1 LMFNLKRITKMAE
14 EKTYVFGQDGASN
27 SMWPLAFAG
36 NNGFGGNGWG
46 GGLIGLI
53 AGLLFGGLWGGNG
66 FGGWGGNGAAV
77 AGDSATRDLILQ
89 GMNGNREAVA
99 TLSSTLHSDLNSV
112 EAALSSLSVGL
123 ANVGAQV
130 GMSGLQV
137 VNAIQAGDAS
147 LSRQLCECCCENRLL
162 TTQSGYE
169 NRIQTIEQTNLLG
182 SQADRNTRSIT
193 DAIAAQTTM
202 ITKEFCDLKERE
214 MQDKIDALTAAN
226 TTLKGQIDNAAQT
239 AAIESYVASL
249 VNPVI
254 SDVREIKAAQ
264 PATVTVQYPQL
275 TVVPAASVYGNGN
288 YGYGY
293 GYGPVYG
300 NGYWN

>member
-1 LMFNLKRITKMAE
+1 MAE
-14 EKTYVFGQDGASN
+14 EKTYVFGNDGAN
-27 SMWPLAFAG
+27 SMLPFAM
-36 NNGFGGNGWG
+36 NNGGFGGWG

-66 FGGWGGNGAAV
+66 FGGWGSNGAGA
-77 AGDSATRDLILQ
+77 AGMYANDSATRDLIIQ
-89 GMNGNREAVA
+89 GINGNHDAIS
-99 TLSSTLHSDLNSV
+99 TLSSTLHADLNSV
-112 EAALSSLSVGL
+112 ESAISTLSVGL

-169 NRIQTIEQTNLLG
+169 SRIQTIEQTNQLG

-214 MQDKIDALTAAN
+214 MQDKIASLTAAN
-226 TTLKGQIDNAAQT
+226 ATLKSQIDNAAQT
-239 AAIESYVASL
+239 AAIESYVAAL

-275 TVVPAASVYGNGN
+275 TVVPATSVYGNGSFN
-288 YGYGY
+288 YGV
-293 GYGPVYG
+293 PYG

>member
-1 LMFNLKRITKMAE
+1 MAE
-14 EKTYVFGQDGASN
+14 EKTYVFGNDGAN
-27 SMWPLAFAG
+27 SMLPFAM
-36 NNGFGGNGWG
+36 NNGGFGGWG

-66 FGGWGGNGAAV
+66 FGGWGGNGAGA
-77 AGDSATRDLILQ
+77 AGMYANDGATRDLIIQ
-89 GMNGNREAVA
+89 GINGNHDAIS
-99 TLSSTLHSDLNSV
+99 TLSSTLHADLNSV
-112 EAALSSLSVGL
+112 ESAISTLSVGL

-169 NRIQTIEQTNLLG
+169 NRIQTIEQTNQLG

-214 MQDKIDALTAAN
+214 MQDKIASLTAAN
-226 TTLKGQIDNAAQT
+226 ATLKSQIDNAAQT
-239 AAIESYVASL
+239 AAIESYVAAL

-275 TVVPAASVYGNGN
+275 TVVPATSVYGNGSFN
-288 YGYGY
+288 YGV
-293 GYGPVYG
+293 PYG

>member
-1 LMFNLKRITKMAE
+1 MAE
-14 EKTYVFGQDGASN
+14 EKTYVFGQDGAN

-36 NNGFGGNGWG
+36 GNGFGGNGWG
-46 GGLIGLI
+46 GGLVGLI

-66 FGGWGGNGAAV
+66 FGGWGGNGAAL

-89 GMNGNREAVA
+89 GMNGNHDAIS
-99 TLSSTLHSDLNSV
+99 TLSTTLHSDLNSV
-112 EAALSSLSVGL
+112 EAALSTISTGL
-123 ANVGAQV
+123 ATIGGQV
-130 GMSGLQV
+130 GMSSLQV
-137 VNAIQAGDAS
+137 VNAIQSGDAS

-169 NRIQTIEQTNLLG
+169 NRIQTIEQTNQLG

-214 MQDKIDALTAAN
+214 LQDKIVSLTAAN
-226 TTLKGQIDNAAQT
+226 ATLKSQIDNAAQT
-239 AAIESYVASL
+239 AAIESYVAAL

-275 TVVPAASVYGNGN
+275 TVVPATSVYGNGSFN
-288 YGYGY
+288 FGV
-293 GYGPVYG
+293 PYG

>member
-1 LMFNLKRITKMAE
+1 MAE
-14 EKTYVFGQDGASN
+14 EKTYVFGNDGAN
-27 SMWPLAFAG
+27 SMLPFAAMG
-36 NNGFGGNGWG
+36 NGGFGGWG

-66 FGGWGGNGAAV
+66 FGGYGNAGAAGMY
-77 AGDSATRDLILQ
+77 ANDSATRDLIIQ
-89 GMNGNREAVA
+89 GINGNHDAIS
-99 TLSSTLHSDLNSV
+99 TLSTTLHADLNSV
-112 EAALSSLSVGL
+112 ESALSTLGVGL

-169 NRIQTIEQTNLLG
+169 SRIQTIEQTNQLG
-182 SQADRNTRSIT
+182 AQADRNTRSIT

-202 ITKEFCDLKERE
+202 ITKEFCDLRERE
-214 MQDKIDALTAAN
+214 MQDKIDSLTAAN
-226 TTLKGQIDNAAQT
+226 TDLKGRIDNAAQT

-254 SDVREIKAAQ
+254 SDVRDIKAAQ

-275 TVVPAASVYGNGN
+275 TVVPAASVYGNGS
-288 YGYGY
+288 YPFGGYYPGM
-293 GYGPVYG
+293 PYG

>member
-1 LMFNLKRITKMAE
+1 MAE
-14 EKTYVFGQDGASN
+14 EKTYVFGQDGAN

-36 NNGFGGNGWG
+36 NNGIGNGWG

-66 FGGWGGNGAAV
+66 FGYGGGSAAL
-77 AGDSATRDLILQ
+77 AGDSATRDLIIQ
-89 GMNGNREAVA
+89 GMNGNREAVS

-169 NRIQTIEQTNLLG
+169 NRIQTIEQTNQLG

-193 DAIAAQTTM
+193 DAIAAQTTL

-214 MQDKIDALTAAN
+214 MQDKIDSLTASN
-226 TTLKGQIDNAAQT
+226 TALKSQIDNAAQT
-239 AAIESYVASL
+239 VAIESYVANL

-254 SDVREIKAAQ
+254 SDVAAIKAAQ
-264 PATVTVQYPQL
+264 PATITVQYPQM
-275 TVVPAASVYGNGN
+275 TAVPAASIYGNGS
-288 YGYGY
+288 YYGY

>member
-1 LMFNLKRITKMAE
+1 MAE
-14 EKTYVFGQDGASN
+14 EKTYVFGQDGAAN

-46 GGLIGLI
+46 GGLVGLI

-66 FGGWGGNGAAV
+66 FGWGGNGAAV
-77 AGDSATRDLILQ
+77 AGDSATRDLIIQ

-112 EAALSSLSVGL
+112 ETALSSLSVGL

-169 NRIQTIEQTNLLG
+169 NRIQTIEQTNQLG

-193 DAIAAQTTM
+193 DAIAAQTTL

-214 MQDKIDALTAAN
+214 MQDKIDSLTATN
-226 TTLKGQIDNAAQT
+226 LTLKTQIDNAAQT
-239 AAIESYVASL
+239 AAIESYVANL
-249 VNPVI
+249 INPVI
-254 SDVREIKAAQ
+254 SDVTAIKAAQ
-264 PATVTVQYPQL
+264 PATITVQYPQM
-275 TVVPAASVYGNGN
+275 TAVPATSVYGNGS
-288 YGYGY
+288 YY

>member
-1 LMFNLKRITKMAE
+1 MAE
-14 EKTYVFGQDGASN
+14 EKTYVFGNDGAN
-27 SMWPLAFAG
+27 SMLPFAM
-36 NNGFGGNGWG
+36 NNGGFGGWG

-66 FGGWGGNGAAV
+66 FGGWGGNGAGA
-77 AGDSATRDLILQ
+77 AGMYANDSATRDLIIQ
-89 GMNGNREAVA
+89 GINGNHDAIS
-99 TLSSTLHSDLNSV
+99 TLSSTLHADLNSV
-112 EAALSSLSVGL
+112 ESAISTLSVGL

-162 TTQSGYE
+162 TTKSGYE
-169 NRIQTIEQTNLLG
+169 NRIQTIEQTNQLG

-214 MQDKIDALTAAN
+214 LQDKIVSLTAAN
-226 TTLKGQIDNAAQT
+226 ATLKSQIDNAAQT
-239 AAIESYVASL
+239 AAIESYVAAL

-275 TVVPAASVYGNGN
+275 TVVPATSVYGNGN
-288 YGYGY
+288 FNYGV
-293 GYGPVYG
+293 PYG

>member
-1 LMFNLKRITKMAE
+1 MAE
-14 EKTYVFGQDGASN
+14 EKTYVFGNDGAN
-27 SMWPLAFAG
+27 SMLPFAM
-36 NNGFGGNGWG
+36 NNGGFGGWG

-66 FGGWGGNGAAV
+66 FGGWGGNGAGA
-77 AGDSATRDLILQ
+77 AGMYANDGATRDLIIQ
-89 GMNGNREAVA
+89 GINGNHDAIS
-99 TLSSTLHSDLNSV
+99 TLSSTLHADLNSV
-112 EAALSSLSVGL
+112 ESAISTLSVGL
-123 ANVGAQV
+123 AHVGAQV

-169 NRIQTIEQTNLLG
+169 NRIQTIEQTNQLG

-214 MQDKIDALTAAN
+214 LQDKIVSLTAAN
-226 TTLKGQIDNAAQT
+226 ATLKSQIDNAAQT
-239 AAIESYVASL
+239 AAIESYVAAL

-275 TVVPAASVYGNGN
+275 TVVPATSVYGNGSFN
-288 YGYGY
+288 YGV
-293 GYGPVYG
+293 PYG

>member
-1 LMFNLKRITKMAE
+1 MAE
-14 EKTYVFGQDGASN
+14 EKTYVFGQDGAAS

-36 NNGFGGNGWG
+36 NNGVGGGWG
-46 GGLIGLI
+46 GGILGFL
-53 AGLLFGGLWGGNG
+53 AGILCGGLWGGNG
-66 FGGWGGNGAAV
+66 FSGFGSNAAAF
-77 AGDSATRDLILQ
+77 AGDSATRDLIIQ
-89 GMNGNREAVA
+89 GINGNREAIS
-99 TLSSTLHSDLNSV
+99 TLSSTLHTDISSV
-112 EAALSSLSVGL
+112 EDALSSLGVGL

-169 NRIQTIEQTNLLG
+169 NRIQTIEQTNQLG

-214 MQDKIDALTAAN
+214 MQDKIDSLTAAN
-226 TTLKGQIDNAAQT
+226 TALRGQIDNAAQT
-239 AAIESYVASL
+239 AAIESYVANLMNPL
-249 VNPVI
+249 V
-254 SDVREIKAAQ
+254 SDVNAIKAAQ

-275 TVVPAASVYGNGN
+275 TAVPAYSLYGNGSYGYN
-288 YGYGY
+288 YGAF
-293 GYGPVYG
+293 PYG

>member
-1 LMFNLKRITKMAE
+1 MAE
-14 EKTYVFGQDGASN
+14 EKTYVFGNDGAN
-27 SMWPLAFAG
+27 SMLPFAM
-36 NNGFGGNGWG
+36 NNGGFGGWG

-66 FGGWGGNGAAV
+66 FGGWGGNGAGA
-77 AGDSATRDLILQ
+77 AGMYANDSATRDLIIQ
-89 GMNGNREAVA
+89 GINGNHDAIS
-99 TLSSTLHSDLNSV
+99 TLSSTLHADLNSV
-112 EAALSSLSVGL
+112 ESAISTLSVGL

-169 NRIQTIEQTNLLG
+169 NRIQTIEQTNQLG

-214 MQDKIDALTAAN
+214 LQDKIVNLTAAN
-226 TTLKGQIDNAAQT
+226 TALKSQIDNAAQT
-239 AAIESYVASL
+239 AAIESYVAAL

-275 TVVPAASVYGNGN
+275 TVVPATSVYGNGN
-288 YGYGY
+288 FNYGV
-293 GYGPVYG
+293 PYG

>member
-1 LMFNLKRITKMAE
+1 MAE
-14 EKTYVFGQDGASN
+14 EKTYVFGQDGAAN

-36 NNGFGGNGWG
+36 NNGIGGGWG

-66 FGGWGGNGAAV
+66 FGGWGGSGAAL
-77 AGDSATRDLILQ
+77 AGDSATRDLIIQ
-89 GMNGNREAVA
+89 GINGNREAIS
-99 TLSSTLHSDLNSV
+99 TLSSTLHTDVSAV
-112 EAALSSLSVGL
+112 ESAVNALSVGL

-169 NRIQTIEQTNLLG
+169 NRIQTIEQTNQLG

-214 MQDKIDALTAAN
+214 MQDKIDTLTAMN
-226 TTLKGQIDNAAQT
+226 TTLRNQIDNANQT
-239 AAIESYVASL
+239 AQIESYVASV
-249 VNPVI
+249 VNPIASEV
-254 SDVREIKAAQ
+254 SSIKAAQ
-264 PATVTVQYPQL
+264 PATVTVPYSPYA
-275 TVVPAASVYGNGN
+275 VIPSASLYGNSA

-293 GYGPVYG
+293 GYQGFPYG

>member
-1 LMFNLKRITKMAE
+1 MAE
-14 EKTYVFGQDGASN
+14 EKTYVFGNDGAN
-27 SMWPLAFAG
+27 SMLPFAM
-36 NNGFGGNGWG
+36 NNGGFGGWG

-66 FGGWGGNGAAV
+66 FGGWGGNGAGA
-77 AGDSATRDLILQ
+77 AGMYANDSATRDLIIQ
-89 GMNGNREAVA
+89 GINGNHDAIS
-99 TLSSTLHSDLNSV
+99 TLSSTLHADLNSV
-112 EAALSSLSVGL
+112 ESAISTLSVGL

-169 NRIQTIEQTNLLG
+169 NRIQTIEQTNQLG

-214 MQDKIDALTAAN
+214 MQDKIASLTAAN
-226 TTLKGQIDNAAQT
+226 ATLKSQIDNAAQT
-239 AAIESYVASL
+239 AAIESYVAAL

-275 TVVPAASVYGNGN
+275 TVVPATSVYGNGSFN
-288 YGYGY
+288 YGV
-293 GYGPVYG
+293 PYG

>member
-1 LMFNLKRITKMAE
+1 MAE
-14 EKTYVFGQDGASN
+14 EKTYVFEPSGSSN
-27 SMWPLAFAG
+27 MWPLAFAG
-36 NNGFGGNGWG
+36 NGGFGCNGWG

-66 FGGWGGNGAAV
+66 FGYGANGAAV
-77 AGDSATRDLILQ
+77 AGDSATRDLIIQ

-112 EAALSSLSVGL
+112 ESALSSLSVGL

-169 NRIQTIEQTNLLG
+169 NRIQTIEQTNQLG

-193 DAIAAQTTM
+193 DAIAAQTTL

-214 MQDKIDALTAAN
+214 MQDKIDSLTASN
-226 TTLKGQIDNAAQT
+226 TALKGQIDNAAQT
-239 AAIESYVASL
+239 AAIESYVANL
-249 VNPVI
+249 INPVI
-254 SDVREIKAAQ
+254 SDVTAIKAAQ
-264 PATVTVQYPQL
+264 PATITVQYPQM
-275 TVVPAASVYGNGN
+275 TAVPAASVYGNGSYY
-288 YGYGY
+288 YGGGY
-293 GYGPVYG
+293 SPVYG

>member
-1 LMFNLKRITKMAE
+1 MAE
-14 EKTYVFGQDGASN
+14 EKTYVFGNDGAN
-27 SMWPLAFAG
+27 SMLPFAM
-36 NNGFGGNGWG
+36 NNGGFGGWG

-66 FGGWGGNGAAV
+66 FGGWGGNGAGATGMY
-77 AGDSATRDLILQ
+77 ANDSATRDLIIQ
-89 GMNGNREAVA
+89 GINGNHDAIS
-99 TLSSTLHSDLNSV
+99 TLSSTLHADLNSV
-112 EAALSSLSVGL
+112 ESAISTLSVGL

-169 NRIQTIEQTNLLG
+169 NRIQTIEQTNQLG

-214 MQDKIDALTAAN
+214 LQDKIVSLTAAN
-226 TTLKGQIDNAAQT
+226 ATLKSQIDNAAQT
-239 AAIESYVASL
+239 AAIESYVAAL

-275 TVVPAASVYGNGN
+275 TVVPATSVYGNGSFN
-288 YGYGY
+288 YGV
-293 GYGPVYG
+293 PYG